1 MVCLRISLPNTSLL
15 KDSNP
20 RDDSSRLKWE
30 GIRCLLEDAQSDIL
44 LLLDTCA
51 VADGPAAGSHGI
63 KQCIAAYS
71 PEQAARESGIYSFTY
86 HLIEALSKLAT
97 GRPFSVQRLHEE
109 IIAFKHNTFLQHNLM
124 TNGAGK
130 VASTHERLPICF
142 NLTSGSLQS
151 IALSPLVPGA
161 QGVAQLGSPLDA
173 IDSTLQGSKSI
184 YDDKPAIRANMSAD
198 LTFEEKRALV
208 CTTFLGEPSQDM
220 ASFKHWL
227 QSTPV
232 AAAKIAVE
240 GMFHGPPTIL
250 LVSMPIAV
258 WNVVAADR
266 TCCFLGYVNSHNMT
280 TEYYHL
286 VGAVSPLSKAATTSQ
301 LEDGKILLEARE
313 AAALTPVMVRNE
325 PFRQDGVNS
334 ARQGSIRQD
343 SMRRDSMAMS
353 TPVSGPQILF
363 GEVGSGGTDTGE
375 DSVEMHEAAEQLKLL
390 SHVRHLNQD
399 NGGPNDRSHLVT
411 TGDSPVVHDESTSP
425 DRGEMSVE
433 EQLYNSEYNTS
444 ASRPKPRRSIA
455 KQGPKQDTRCSLCS
469 HAPFKDSSSLRKH
482 IAAAHT
488 RPFPCAFAFAGCPS
502 TFGSKNEWKRHI
514 ASQHLCLTYY
524 RCSSCSQSTVEGKG
538 NEFNRKDLFTQ
549 HLRRMHAPFAIKKA
563 LAKGD
568 SKLQMEW
575 ESHVK
580 EMQAT
585 CLVSRRSPPQRSA
598 CPKPDCSSVFE
609 GAGSWDDWTEH
620 VGRHMEKGEAGR
632 LGIDLLLARWALD
645 EGIIEVRE
653 DGEYRLCGGGAGQGG
668 GDISMGGFYGD
679 GNGHMIGD
687 ANGLGVENGIENGN
701 GNGQGSLL
709 GKIYGERGEGDGEG
723 GVDAPLTA

>member
-1 MVCLRISLPNTSLL
+1 M
-15 KDSNP
+15 
-20 RDDSSRLKWE
+20 
-30 GIRCLLEDAQSDIL
+30 

-71 PEQAARESGIYSFTY
+71 PEQAAREAGNYSFTY

-109 IIAFKHNTFLQHNLM
+109 IIAFKHNNFLQHNLLS
-124 TNGAGK
+124 NGSGK
-130 VASTHERLPICF
+130 FSSTHERFPICF

-151 IALSPLVPGA
+151 ISLSPLVPGA
-161 QGVAQLGSPLDA
+161 QGVAQLGSPLDS
-173 IDSTLQGSKSI
+173 IDTALQGSKGI
-184 YDDKPAIRANMSAD
+184 YDDKPAIRANISAD

-220 ASFKHWL
+220 VSFKHWL
-227 QSTPV
+227 QDTPV
-232 AAAKIAVE
+232 AASKIVVE

-250 LVSMPIAV
+250 LVSMPISI

-280 TEYYHL
+280 TEYHHL
-286 VGAVSPLSKAATTSQ
+286 VGAISPLSKAATTRE

-313 AAALTPVMVRNE
+313 AAASTPVMARNE

-334 ARQGSIRQD
+334 GRQGSIRQG
-343 SMRRDSMAMS
+343 SIRRDSMAMS
-353 TPVSGPQILF
+353 TPGSGPQIVF
-363 GEVGSGGTDTGE
+363 GEGHSGGADPGE

-399 NGGPNDRSHLVT
+399 NGTNNDRNHLVVA
-411 TGDSPVVHDESTSP
+411 GDSPVVHEESISP
-425 DRGEMSVE
+425 DHGEMSVE
-433 EQLYNSEYNTS
+433 EQLYNSEYNS
-444 ASRPKPRRSIA
+444 AAPRPKQRRSIT
-455 KQGPKQDTRCSLCS
+455 KQGTKQETRCSLCS

-514 ASQHLCLTYY
+514 ASQHLCLTSY
-524 RCSSCSQSTVEGKG
+524 RCSSCSQSTAEGKG

-575 ESHVK
+575 ETHVK

-585 CLVSRRSPPQRSA
+585 CLVTRRSPPQRSA
-598 CPKPDCSSVFE
+598 CPKPDCSSSFE

-645 EGIIEVRE
+645 EGIIEMRD
-653 DGEYRLCGGGAGQGG
+653 DGGYSLCTGGAGQGG
-668 GDISMGGFYGD
+668 EGPAMAGYYE
-679 GNGHMIGD
+679 D
-687 ANGLGVENGIENGN
+687 ANGSGLSLGGANGHGNENGHGLLMGKDGHEKGGVE
-701 GNGQGSLL
+701 
-709 GKIYGERGEGDGEG
+709 GE
-723 GVDAPLTA
+723 VDADAEGMLMEA